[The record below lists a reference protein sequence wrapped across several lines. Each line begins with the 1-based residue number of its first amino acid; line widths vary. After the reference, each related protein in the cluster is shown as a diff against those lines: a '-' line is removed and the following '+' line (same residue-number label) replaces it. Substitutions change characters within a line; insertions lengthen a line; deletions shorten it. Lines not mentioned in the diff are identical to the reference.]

1 MKSIQKESSSAP
13 RKEDRRQYPRY
24 NVELRVQ
31 LIGSGMLPMH
41 VRTVD
46 ISVTGI
52 HFDCDRTT
60 AQHLLPP
67 GETRAP
73 SKLYTARFR
82 IPSTTNG
89 SKPLTVMAQVIDVQE
104 NENGTYRVN
113 MHFARFGGQS
123 RAKLESYLEG
133 LPAVSEG
140 QGTVSH

>member
-1 MKSIQKESSSAP
+1 MKSIQKESASG
-13 RKEDRRQYPRY
+13 KEERRHYPRY

-46 ISVTGI
+46 ISATGM

-73 SKLYTARFR
+73 SKPFTARFR
-82 IPSTTNG
+82 IPSATNG
-89 SKPLTVMAQVIDVQE
+89 SKPLTVVAQVIDVQE
-104 NENGTYRVN
+104 RENGFYRVN
-113 MHFARFGGQS
+113 MRFSRFGGQS
-123 RAKLESYLEG
+123 RAKLESYLAT
-133 LPAVSEG
+133 LPRGSEAP
-140 QGTVSH
+140 

>member
-1 MKSIQKESSSAP
+1 MKSIQKESASAS

-46 ISVTGI
+46 ISVIGM

-67 GETRAP
+67 GETMAP

-82 IPSTTNG
+82 IPSAGNG
-89 SKPLTVMAQVIDVQE
+89 SKPLTVVAQVIDVQE
-104 NENGTYRVN
+104 RENGYFRVN
-113 MHFARFGGQS
+113 MCFSRFGGQS
-123 RAKLESYLEG
+123 RARLESYLEG
-133 LPAVSEG
+133 LAPGSEP
-140 QGTVSH
+140 VSH

>member
-1 MKSIQKESSSAP
+1 MKSIQKESASAS

-41 VRTVD
+41 IRTVD
-46 ISVTGI
+46 ISVIGM

-82 IPSTTNG
+82 IPSGTNG
-89 SKPLTVMAQVIDVQE
+89 SKPLTVVAQVIDVQE
-104 NENGTYRVN
+104 HEDGSYRVN
-113 MHFARFGGQS
+113 MRFSRFGGQS

-133 LPAVSEG
+133 LTPGSEPERPP
-140 QGTVSH
+140 H